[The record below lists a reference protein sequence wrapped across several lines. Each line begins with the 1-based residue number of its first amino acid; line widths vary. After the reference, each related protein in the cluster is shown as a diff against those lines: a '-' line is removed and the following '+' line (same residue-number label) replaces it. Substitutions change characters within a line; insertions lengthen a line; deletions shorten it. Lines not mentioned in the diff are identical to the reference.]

1 MDVNLRILN
10 PRPVPRASTA
20 PPRKR
25 SWRRY
30 FVAAAVLAVMAIPV
44 VIAVRVRVAEHAWA
58 ESFGPLDALPGR
70 FHGEENETARMITE
84 WDDRLGIPPSNEV
97 GAVKEYAYQI
107 ASASPAPAAPPPSV
121 TTYAREHADMLDAIV
136 TFVSHNEPP
145 SWSLRTGGRVVR
157 TPVGL
162 FNLQKVLIAVALVRE
177 SAGDHAGA
185 EELLDAAWRLNTWL
199 RERPEW
205 FAQLFAIE
213 AYRLHCTA
221 LRKSQVDPDRWLKRL
236 REYDYRASLMNSLQ
250 VETWISV
257 QDVKEN
263 IYADEEYIAK
273 ATALSAALGGGLY
286 KSRSRWLILALTPI
300 RWFDLPALIE
310 GSRRML
316 VYAASAPVTDGDS
329 DDLAAAYDRGF
340 SNWFYIPEAD
350 LTSSSFASLFR
361 RVDRAIAE
369 GELTEKV
376 LMAKA
381 GRKSNGGQWPASI
394 SGFETSRI
402 QNGRWRYERT
412 WHGISIRFNR
422 ELHWPGLLD
431 PSGGSAPLRYS
442 AP

>member
-1 MDVNLRILN
+1 
-10 PRPVPRASTA
+10 
-20 PPRKR
+20 
-25 SWRRY
+25 
-30 FVAAAVLAVMAIPV
+30 MAIPV
-44 VIAVRVRVAEHAWA
+44 VISVRVRVAEHAWA

-70 FHGEENETARMITE
+70 VHGEENETARMIKE
-84 WDDRLGIPPSNEV
+84 WDDRLGIPLSGSKVSSRLGSHEV
-97 GAVKEYAYQI
+97 GAVKEYANQI
-107 ASASPAPAAPPPSV
+107 ASESPAPAAPPPSV
-121 TTYAREHADMLDAIV
+121 TTYAREHADILDEIV
-136 TFVSHNEPP
+136 TSVSHNEPP
-145 SWSLRTGGRVVR
+145 SWSLRTGGRVLG
-157 TPVGL
+157 TPLGL

-177 SAGDHAGA
+177 SAGNHSGA
-185 EELLDAAWRLNTWL
+185 EEVLDAAWKLNTWL

-205 FAQLFAIE
+205 FAQYGAIE

-221 LRKSQVDPDRWLKRL
+221 LRKSKVDPDRWLKRL
-236 REYDYRASLMNSLQ
+236 REHDYRASLMNSLQ
-250 VETWISV
+250 VETWIRV

-263 IYADEEYIAK
+263 IYADEKYIAQ
-273 ATALSAALGGGLY
+273 ATALSAALGGDLY
-286 KSRSRWLILALTPI
+286 KSRPRWVILALTPI

-329 DDLAAAYDRGF
+329 DDFAAAYDRGF

-350 LTSSSFASLFR
+350 LTSSNFASAFR

-369 GELTEKV
+369 GELTERV

-402 QNGRWRYERT
+402 QNGRWTYERT
-412 WHGISIRFNR
+412 SHGISIRFNR
-422 ELHWPGLLD
+422 ELHWPGLLSD
-431 PSGGSAPLRYS
+431 SAPLRYS

>member
-1 MDVNLRILN
+1 V
-10 PRPVPRASTA
+10 
-20 PPRKR
+20 
-25 SWRRY
+25 
-30 FVAAAVLAVMAIPV
+30 AIPV

-84 WDDRLGIPPSNEV
+84 WVDRLGKPPSGSNVSLGLGSNEV
-97 GAVKEYAYQI
+97 SAVKEYANQM
-107 ASASPAPAAPPPSV
+107 ASASPAPGAPPPSV
-121 TTYAREHADMLDAIV
+121 TTYARKHADMLDEIV

-145 SWSLRTGGRVVR
+145 SWSLSGFHNWREGS
-157 TPVGL
+157 PNFLSL
-162 FNLQKVLIAVALVRE
+162 FNLQRVLIAVAFVRE
-177 SAGDHAGA
+177 SAGNHAGA
-185 EELLDAAWRLNTWL
+185 EEVLDAAWKLNTWL

-205 FAQLFAIE
+205 YAQLCAME
-213 AYRLHCTA
+213 SYRLHCTV

-236 REYDYRASLMNSLQ
+236 REHDYRVSLINSLQ
-250 VETWISV
+250 VETWRRV
-257 QDVKEN
+257 HDVKEN
-263 IYADEEYIAK
+263 IYAQEEYIAQ
-273 ATALSAALGGGLY
+273 ATALSAALEGGFY
-286 KSRSRWLILALTPI
+286 EPRSRWLILALTPI

-316 VYAASAPVTDGDS
+316 VYAGSAPVTDGDS

-340 SNWFYIPEAD
+340 SNWFYIPEPDVRSAN
-350 LTSSSFASLFR
+350 FAVVFR

-381 GRKSNGGQWPASI
+381 RRKSNGGQWPASI

-402 QNGRWRYERT
+402 QNGRWTYERT
-412 WHGISIRFNR
+412 SHGISIRFNR
-422 ELHWPGLLD
+422 ELHWPGLD
-431 PSGGSAPLRYS
+431 GDSAPLRYS